1 LKRIPVQTI
10 VGTVIVLAG
19 VLYLLQN
26 LGVIRG
32 ALPLMWSMLFA
43 ASGLIFLTL
52 YFFQR
57 NNWWALI
64 PGMTLLGLGTL
75 ISWTEFGPRSAED
88 LGASFFLGFIAAS
101 FWLIFLTD
109 RQRWWAIIPGG
120 VLATTA
126 LMVGVET
133 IARAPLD
140 MGGVFFLGI
149 GLTFAL
155 VAAVPTPEGRMKWA
169 VIPAVILLGMG
180 LLILAA
186 SVRWLNVLWPGLLIL
201 LGLYLLLRTFEARR
215 KA

>member
-10 VGTVIVLAG
+10 VGIVIVLAG
-19 VLYLLQN
+19 VLFLLQN

-32 ALPLMWSMLFA
+32 ALPLLWSLLFA
-43 ASGLIFLTL
+43 ASGLLFLML
-52 YFFQR
+52 FFGQR
-57 NNWWALI
+57 ANWWALI

-75 ISWTEFGPRSAED
+75 IGWTEFGPRSAED
-88 LGASFFLGFIAAS
+88 LGASLFLGFIAAS
-101 FWLIFLTD
+101 FWLIFFTD

-133 IARAPLD
+133 VARAPLD

-186 SVRWLNVLWPGLLIL
+186 SVRWLNFLWPGLLIL
-201 LGLYLLLRTFEARR
+201 LGLYLLLRTYEGR
-215 KA
+215 KKA

>member
-1 LKRIPVQTI
+1 MKRIPVQTI

-32 ALPLMWSMLFA
+32 ALPLLWSLLFA
-43 ASGLIFLTL
+43 ASGLLFLML
-52 YFFQR
+52 FFGQR
-57 NNWWALI
+57 ANWWALI

-75 ISWTEFGPRSAED
+75 IGWTEFGPRSAED
-88 LGASFFLGFIAAS
+88 LGASLFLGFIAAS
-101 FWLIFLTD
+101 FWLIFFTD

-133 IARAPLD
+133 VARAPLD

-186 SVRWLNVLWPGLLIL
+186 SVRWLNFLWPGLLIL
-201 LGLYLLLRTFEARR
+201 LGLYLLLRTYEGR
-215 KA
+215 KKA

>member
-1 LKRIPVQTI
+1 MKRIPVQTI
-10 VGTVIVLAG
+10 VGIVIVLAG
-19 VLYLLQN
+19 VLFLLQN

-32 ALPLMWSMLFA
+32 ALPLLWSLLFA
-43 ASGLIFLTL
+43 ASGLLFLML
-52 YFFQR
+52 FFGQR
-57 NNWWALI
+57 ANWWALI

-75 ISWTEFGPRSAED
+75 IGWTEFGPRSAED
-88 LGASFFLGFIAAS
+88 LGASLFLGFIAAS
-101 FWLIFLTD
+101 FWLIFFTD

-133 IARAPLD
+133 VARAPLD

-186 SVRWLNVLWPGLLIL
+186 SVRWLNFLWPGLLIL
-201 LGLYLLLRTFEARR
+201 LGLYLLLRTYEGR
-215 KA
+215 KKA